1 MKENVLTKIS
11 QINKDMGEKHGWI
24 VFTSV
29 GIILLKHVNILKKKN
44 TFINIF

>member
-1 MKENVLTKIS
+1 MKENVLIKIS

-29 GIILLKHVNILKKKN
+29 GIILLKQ
-44 TFINIF
+44 T